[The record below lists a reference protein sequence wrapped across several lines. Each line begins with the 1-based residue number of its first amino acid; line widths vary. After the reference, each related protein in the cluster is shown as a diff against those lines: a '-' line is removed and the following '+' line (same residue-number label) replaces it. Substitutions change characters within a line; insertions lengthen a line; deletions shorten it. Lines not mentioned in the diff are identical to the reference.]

1 METARLNDPYDLRR
15 FVDAQDPVFDAVC
28 EELAAGRKRSHW
40 MWFVFPQIQ
49 GLSGS
54 EMGRRY
60 GISCL
65 DEARA
70 YIAHPVLGERLLHSC
85 GLVLQA
91 RGQSAATIFG
101 PTDAVKLRSSL
112 TLFTWAS
119 PEHEVFRQCLDTFF
133 DGQADPLT
141 LSRL

>member
-1 METARLNDPYDLRR
+1 METTRLSDSYNLQR
-15 FVDAQDPVFDAVC
+15 FVDAQDPVFEEVC
-28 EELAAGRKRSHW
+28 RELAAGRKRSHW

-70 YIAHPVLGERLLHSC
+70 YIAHPILGERLQHSC

-91 RGQSAATIFG
+91 RGRSAAAIFG
-101 PTDAVKLRSSL
+101 ATDAVKLRSSL
-112 TLFTWAS
+112 TLFTWAA
-119 PEHEVFRQCLDTFF
+119 PERVVFRQCLDTFF